1 MFREAHE
8 RDAARHK
15 LNSSQ
20 VLHYR
25 SVPLP
30 TRQAHGIAGSSSQ
43 NHLPV
48 AFAPVSADAGG
59 SGGGGGRLAVPR
71 AGADLEGRRLR
82 GAAAFR
88 AGLGAGAAGPGAGVG
103 AAPAARG
110 GSVGW
115 GGCRRRGRGKRGG
128 VKRGGVTRGEA
139 GSDDER
145 IIAASSGDARALAL
159 W

>member
-1 MFREAHE
+1 MPRT
-8 RDAARHK
+8 
-15 LNSSQ
+15 
-20 VLHYR
+20 LHTGSR
-25 SVPLP
+25 PG
-30 TRQAHGIAGSSSQ
+30 HGIAGSSSQ
-43 NHLPV
+43 NHRPV

-59 SGGGGGRLAVPR
+59 SIGGGGRLAVPR

-88 AGLGAGAAGPGAGVG
+88 AGLGAGAAEPGAGVG

-115 GGCRRRGRGKRGG
+115 GACRRRGRGRRGG
-128 VKRGGVTRGEA
+128 VKRGEA

-145 IIAASSGDARALAL
+145 TIAASSGDARALAL
-159 W
+159 R